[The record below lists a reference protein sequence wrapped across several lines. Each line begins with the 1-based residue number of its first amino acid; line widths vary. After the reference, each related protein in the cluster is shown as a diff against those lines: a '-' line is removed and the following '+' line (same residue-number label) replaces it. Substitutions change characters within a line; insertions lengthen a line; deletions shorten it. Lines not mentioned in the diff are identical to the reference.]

1 MAFSSSLMRNQALT
15 IFSFFILLS
24 FSSFK
29 PADKEVKWLNL
40 NELSVKL
47 QQHKKPV
54 LIDLY
59 TDWCH
64 WCKVM
69 DKKTYGNQKVIDYV
83 NANFYMVKVNAETKE
98 SLIWANKT
106 YAFNSSYRINEFALY
121 VTNGEASFPTTVIL
135 TGSDSTPIPVS
146 GFLEPKEI
154 EPILKYFGEG
164 AYLAET
170 FPEYKKTFKSS
181 W

>member
-1 MAFSSSLMRNQALT
+1 
-15 IFSFFILLS
+15 
-24 FSSFK
+24 
-29 PADKEVKWLNL
+29 
-40 NELSVKL
+40 
-47 QQHKKPV
+47 
-54 LIDLY
+54 
-59 TDWCH
+59 
-64 WCKVM
+64 M

-98 SLIWANKT
+98 NLTWADKT
-106 YAFNSSYRINEFALY
+106 YSFNSDYRINEFALY

-135 TGSDSTPIPVS
+135 TAGDSTPIPVS

-164 AYLAET
+164 AYLTES
-170 FPEYKKTFKSS
+170 FPEYKKTFKTS

>member
-1 MAFSSSLMRNQALT
+1 MAFNNSHMRNQVLT
-15 IFSFFILLS
+15 MFSFFILLT

-29 PADKEVKWLNL
+29 PVEKEVKWLNL

-98 SLIWANKT
+98 NLTWA
-106 YAFNSSYRINEFALY
+106 
-121 VTNGEASFPTTVIL
+121 
-135 TGSDSTPIPVS
+135 
-146 GFLEPKEI
+146 
-154 EPILKYFGEG
+154 
-164 AYLAET
+164 
-170 FPEYKKTFKSS
+170 
-181 W
+181 